1 MQARRHLWIEGRV
14 QGVGFRASAAHR
26 MRQSGL
32 AGWARNLADGRVE
45 IVVEGEAEALA
56 PFADWCAS
64 GPRMAQVTRVTVR
77 DEPVEGL
84 TAVEVW

>member
-1 MQARRHLWIEGRV
+1 M
-14 QGVGFRASAAHR
+14 QGVGFRASAVHR

-45 IVVEGEAEALA
+45 IVVEGAAEALA

-64 GPRMAQVTRVTVR
+64 GPRMANVTRVTAR

-84 TAVEVW
+84 IAVEMW